1 MNVSAL
7 FAATLVLASGDVFS
21 QVSPSMP
28 MPAPAKASAPQAGT
42 STALTHGVVTAV
54 DKSRGFVTLNHEEIR
69 NMGMP
74 PMTMG
79 FNVAD
84 KKMLDNIKTGDK
96 VRFRVETVQ
105 GSPTVTR
112 IEAVQR

>member
-1 MNVSAL
+1 MHVSAL
-7 FAATLVLASGDVFS
+7 LAATLLLASGEALS
-21 QVSPSMP
+21 QMPPSMKMLP
-28 MPAPAKASAPQAGT
+28 PAQASAPQAIA

-69 NMGMP
+69 NMAMP

-79 FNVAD
+79 FNVAE

-112 IEAVQR
+112 IEAMPR